1 MGELKKPPR
10 RSSTDG
16 INYDGLPDLVG
27 YRLRKA
33 QVAVFAN
40 FARTMADRAITPGQ
54 FGVLTLI
61 GANAGLTQSA
71 LAKAVGIERSTM
83 VAVLDGLER
92 RGLIERR
99 PSPHD
104 RRSHALILSDAGATL
119 LAELRKLV
127 AVHERRILSDLSAVE
142 RKALIGLLAR
152 LSGGG

>member
-1 MGELKKPPR
+1 MGERTK
-10 RSSTDG
+10 STDG
-16 INYDGLPDLVG
+16 IDYDGLPDLVG

-33 QVAVFAN
+33 QVAVFAD

-61 GANAGLTQSA
+61 GANTGLTQSA

-99 PSPHD
+99 PSPND
-104 RRSHALILSDAGATL
+104 RRSHALVLSSTGTTL

-127 AVHERRILSDLSAVE
+127 AAHERRILSDLSAAE
-142 RKALIGLLAR
+142 RKTLIALLSR
-152 LSGGG
+152 LPGAG